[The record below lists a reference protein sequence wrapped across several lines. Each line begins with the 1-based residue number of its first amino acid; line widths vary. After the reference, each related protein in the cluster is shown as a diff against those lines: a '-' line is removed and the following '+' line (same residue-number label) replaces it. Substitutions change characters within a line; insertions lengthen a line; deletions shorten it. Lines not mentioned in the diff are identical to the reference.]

1 MTDFSEKRDSRIF
14 TRAIDI
20 SAKRIKN
27 HLLHV
32 VLHQC
37 YKSVKSVGPVAA
49 TASLFLK

>member
-1 MTDFSEKRDSRIF
+1 MDF

-20 SAKRIKN
+20 SD

-37 YKSVKSVGPVAA
+37 YESVKSVGPVAT
-49 TASLFLK
+49 TALLFFK

>member
-1 MTDFSEKRDSRIF
+1 MDF

-20 SAKRIKN
+20 SAKRKKI

-37 YKSVKSVGPVAA
+37 YKSVKSVGPVAT
-49 TASLFLK
+49 TALLFFK

>member
-1 MTDFSEKRDSRIF
+1 MDF

-37 YKSVKSVGPVAA
+37 YESVKSVGPVAA
-49 TASLFLK
+49 RASLFFK